1 VAWDSD
7 NGGETLSPWE
17 LYVAGSDESNDF
29 AAITLRLALNINGAN
44 LGMCRTVYHIG
55 SQCCPQSKR
64 G

>member
-1 VAWDSD
+1 M
-7 NGGETLSPWE
+7 T
-17 LYVAGSDESNDF
+17 AGSDESNDF